1 MGINRKEGEVAGR
14 KENRGGKRS
23 GSLRGRK
30 KGAGFLVVLGI
41 LMIAMA
47 AVVFFAGK
55 YAYHLL
61 REYMEYAA

>member
-14 KENRGGKRS
+14 KENRCGKRS

-47 AVVFFAGK
+47 AVVFFAG
-55 YAYHLL
+55 
-61 REYMEYAA
+61 